1 MVFCFSG
8 TGNSRYIAERL
19 ADALPDT
26 LVDLNTK
33 IKTQDVKTVQTGQ
46 NVILV
51 VPTYAWRIPRI
62 VSEWLCKTKLN
73 GAARIWFVMTCGS
86 EIGNAA
92 KYNRQLSER
101 KHLQYMGSKQIIM
114 PENYIAMFGA
124 PEDAEAREIAKRAEP
139 DIAEAIKC
147 VKEEQCLPAP
157 RNNFY
162 DRVMSAAVNPIFYP
176 VFVKTNAF
184 QTSTSCTG
192 CGKCVRRCPMNN
204 IELKDRKPVWGSSC
218 THCMACIC
226 HCPAE
231 AIEYGKKSVGKPR
244 YHFERLGIR
253 EITK

>member
-1 MVFCFSG
+1 MIFCFSG

-62 VSEWLCKTKLN
+62 VSEWLGKTKLN

-101 KHLQYMGSKQIIM
+101 KHLRYMGTKQIVM

-124 PEDAEAREIAKRAEP
+124 P
-139 DIAEAIKC
+139 
-147 VKEEQCLPAP
+147 
-157 RNNFY
+157 Y
-162 DRVMSAAVNPIFYP
+162 
-176 VFVKTNAF
+176 
-184 QTSTSCTG
+184 
-192 CGKCVRRCPMNN
+192 
-204 IELKDRKPVWGSSC
+204 
-218 THCMACIC
+218 
-226 HCPAE
+226 
-231 AIEYGKKSVGKPR
+231 
-244 YHFERLGIR
+244 
-253 EITK
+253 

>member
-73 GAARIWFVMTCGS
+73 GAARIWFVMTCDS

-139 DIAEAIKC
+139 DIAEAIK
-147 VKEEQCLPAP
+147 
-157 RNNFY
+157 
-162 DRVMSAAVNPIFYP
+162 
-176 VFVKTNAF
+176 
-184 QTSTSCTG
+184 
-192 CGKCVRRCPMNN
+192 
-204 IELKDRKPVWGSSC
+204 
-218 THCMACIC
+218 
-226 HCPAE
+226 
-231 AIEYGKKSVGKPR
+231 
-244 YHFERLGIR
+244 
-253 EITK
+253 